1 MTLDHHLI
9 PALSLPFYSF
19 SISIFFFFF
28 FHLFR
33 NSPTFP
39 DHAWWSPIV
48 DQAGGA
54 IIGTIANGARGIV
67 VEDPTTN
74 CICTMDLTSTSPAS
88 REMPH
93 EGDNCGAWISATPHL
108 IHRQDRKKMFSLFFW
123 TILFSRFDGP
133 LTLISVFLYLLLY
146 VINILGSNVGK
157 TILHRLCEDNGALE
171 SLESYLDSVPYV
183 A

>member
-1 MTLDHHLI
+1 M
-9 PALSLPFYSF
+9 FQ
-19 SISIFFFFF
+19 
-28 FHLFR
+28 